1 MSPARWL
8 GVQLTISM
16 LADCQSGYVIFTVN
30 SVVVVIQYKNEI
42 KRGNRTTGVA
52 VAGVWRSTTL
62 TPSALFRMTPATLAA
77 RRPTARQVSLSCPAS
92 ARRSLGLPRPSIPT
106 PVALWA
112 AFLAALLEVR
122 TLFRELQDLRLLP
135 SPGKEVS
142 W

>member
-8 GVQLTISM
+8 GVQLAISM

-62 TPSALFRMTPATLAA
+62 TPSALFRMTPTTLAA
-77 RRPTARQVSLSCPAS
+77 RRPTARQVSLSCLTL
-92 ARRSLGLPRPSIPT
+92 ARRSLAFLPQPIPT
-106 PVALWA
+106 MPTRLAV
-112 AFLAALLEVR
+112 FLVVPSEVQTASLVR
-122 TLFRELQDLRLLP
+122 RGPRLAP
-135 SPGKEVS
+135 SPGREVS
-142 W
+142 C